1 LKLIVC
7 DRLCESVA
15 FYGELMKDK
24 YYFKC
29 ITCGKKY
36 SPDEVTYLCP
46 NCEKEND
53 GNQPPKGVL
62 KTLYNYE
69 KIRTRYKK
77 HKLFDKLKEKEY
89 RELLPIK
96 SERSLSFLKVGKTP
110 LYDVSNLTS
119 FKNLLSFKENPFHL
133 FLKDDSQNPTFSFK
147 DRASDLV
154 CAFAKENGIDTIVA
168 ASTGNAGSS
177 LAGICASQ
185 NQKAN
190 IFVPASAP
198 KAKLTQICMYGSQL
212 IPVDGTYDDAFEL
225 SIEATKK
232 FGWYNRNTAYN
243 PFTIEGKKIVAFEIF
258 QQMKR
263 ELPDRV
269 FVPVG
274 DGCIIS
280 GVYKGFEDL
289 LKLGLIDKIPTII
302 AVQSE
307 KSDNIIRNLVS
318 DKFIS
323 KPSKT
328 IADSIAVDIPRN
340 FWMTKKYIEEYK
352 GEWIAVSDEEIISA
366 SKILSKNTGIFAEP
380 AAAASFAGML
390 KYVKQEK
397 NDGNSKNIVLLTGSG
412 LKDLKAVQKIIE
424 IPKAIKSLDE
434 ILPQINADKR

>member
-1 LKLIVC
+1 
-7 DRLCESVA
+7 
-15 FYGELMKDK
+15 MKDK
-24 YYFKC
+24 YYFEC
-29 ITCGKKY
+29 ITCGKEY
-36 SPDEVTYLCP
+36 SADEVTYLCP
-46 NCEKEND
+46 VCEKEND
-53 GNQPPKGVL
+53 GTKPPKGIL

-69 KIRTRYKK
+69 NIKTRYKK
-77 HKLFDKLKEKEY
+77 HKLFDRLKEKEY

-110 LYDVSNLTS
+110 LYNVSNLTS
-119 FKNLLSFKENPFHL
+119 FKNLLSFNKTPFQL

-154 CAFAKENGIDTIVA
+154 CAYAKENGIDTIVT

-185 NQKAN
+185 NQKAI

-198 KAKLTQICMYGSQL
+198 KAKLTQICMYGAQL
-212 IPVDGTYDDAFEL
+212 IPVDGSYDDAFEL
-225 SIEATKK
+225 STEATKK

-243 PFTIEGKKIVAFEIF
+243 PFTIEGKKIVSFEIF

-263 ELPDRV
+263 ELPDRL

-289 LKLGLIDKIPTII
+289 LKLGLIEKMPTII

-307 KSDNIIRNLVS
+307 KSDNTIRNLEKDTFV
-318 DKFIS
+318 S
-323 KPSKT
+323 KPSTT

-340 FWMTKKYIEEYK
+340 FWMTKKYLEKYK
-352 GEWIAVSDEEIISA
+352 GEWCSVSDDEIISA
-366 SKILSKNTGIFAEP
+366 SKILSENTGIFAEP
-380 AAAASFAGML
+380 ASAASFAGFL
-390 KYVKQEK
+390 KYNELERIDEK
-397 NDGNSKNIVLLTGSG
+397 SRNVVLLTGSG

-434 ILPQINADKR
+434 LNI

>member
-1 LKLIVC
+1 MSK
-7 DRLCESVA
+7 
-15 FYGELMKDK
+15 LMKDN
-24 YYFKC
+24 YYFEC
-29 ITCGKKY
+29 ITCVKKY

-46 NCEKEND
+46 ACEKEND
-53 GNQPPKGVL
+53 GTQPPKGVL

-110 LYDVSNLTS
+110 LYELDSAVIP
-119 FKNLLSFKENPFHL
+119 LLKGEQKGIRIY
-133 FLKDDSQNPTFSFK
+133 LKDDSQNPTFSFK

-154 CAFAKENGIDTIVA
+154 CAFAKENGINTIIA

-185 NQKAN
+185 KQKAI
-190 IFVPASAP
+190 IFAPVSAP
-198 KAKLTQICMYGSQL
+198 KAKLTQILMYGAQL

-243 PFTIEGKKIVAFEIF
+243 PFTIEGKKIVTFEIF

-263 ELPDRV
+263 ELPDRI

-289 LKLGLIDKIPTII
+289 LKLGLIERIPTII

-307 KSDNIIRNLVS
+307 KSDNIIRNLDEDS
-318 DKFIS
+318 FIS
-323 KPSKT
+323 KPSTT
-328 IADSIAVDIPRN
+328 IADSISVDIPRN
-340 FWMTKKYIEEYK
+340 FWMTKKYIEQYK
-352 GEWIAVSDEEIISA
+352 GEWIAVSDEEITSA
-366 SKILSKNTGIFAEP
+366 SKMLSENTGIFAEP

-390 KYVKQEK
+390 KYHNQDKIDE
-397 NDGNSKNIVLLTGSG
+397 NSKNVVLLTGSG
-412 LKDLKAVQKIIE
+412 LKDLRTVQRIIE
-424 IPKAIKSLDE
+424 IPKAIKNLDE
-434 ILPQINADKR
+434 INQ

>member
-1 LKLIVC
+1 
-7 DRLCESVA
+7 
-15 FYGELMKDK
+15 MMTNK
-24 YYFKC
+24 YYFEC

-46 NCEKEND
+46 ACEKEND
-53 GNQPPKGVL
+53 GTHPPKGVL
-62 KTLYNYE
+62 KTLYIYE

-77 HKLFDKLKEKEY
+77 HKLFDKLKAKEY
-89 RELLPIK
+89 RELLPIN

-110 LYDVSNLTS
+110 LYELDSATIP
-119 FKNLLSFKENPFHL
+119 LLKGESKGVKFY
-133 FLKDDSQNPTFSFK
+133 LKDDSQNPTFSFK

-154 CAFAKENGIDTIVA
+154 CAVAKENGIDTIVA

-185 NQKAN
+185 HQKAI
-190 IFVPASAP
+190 IFAPASAP
-198 KAKLTQICMYGSQL
+198 KAKLTQICMYGAQL
-212 IPVDGTYDDAFEL
+212 VPVDGSYDDAFEL

-289 LKLGLIDKIPTII
+289 LKLGLIERIPTIV

-307 KSDNIIRNLVS
+307 KSDNIIHNLES
-318 DKFIS
+318 DTFIS
-323 KPSKT
+323 KPSNT

-340 FWMTKKYIEEYK
+340 FWMTKKYIEEYN

-366 SKILSKNTGIFAEP
+366 SKILSENTGIFAEP

-390 KYVKQEK
+390 KYSEQDKIDE
-397 NDGNSKNIVLLTGSG
+397 NSKNVVLLTGSG
-412 LKDLKAVQKIIE
+412 LKDLDAVENEIV
-424 IPKAIKSLDE
+424 IPKAIKKIKD
-434 ILPQINADKR
+434 IQIIP

>member
-1 LKLIVC
+1 
-7 DRLCESVA
+7 
-15 FYGELMKDK
+15 MTNK
-24 YYFKC
+24 YYFEC
-29 ITCGKKY
+29 TTCGKKY
-36 SPDEVTYLCP
+36 TADEVTYICP
-46 NCEKEND
+46 ACEKEND
-53 GNQPPKGVL
+53 GTQPPKGVL

-77 HKLFDKLKEKEY
+77 HKLFDKLKAKEY
-89 RELLPIK
+89 RELLPIR
-96 SERSLSFLKVGKTP
+96 SERSLSWLKVGKTP
-110 LYDVSNLTS
+110 LYEIKNFRS
-119 FKNLLSFKENPFHL
+119 FKNFGSLNSTLFHL

-154 CAFAKENGIDTIVA
+154 CAFAKENGMDTIVA

-185 NQKAN
+185 HQKAI
-190 IFVPASAP
+190 IFAPASAP
-198 KAKLTQICMYGSQL
+198 KAKLTQILMYGAQL

-225 SIEATKK
+225 SIEATQK

-289 LKLGLIDKIPTII
+289 LKLGLIDKIPTVV

-307 KSDNIIRNLVS
+307 KSDNIIRNLEKDS
-318 DKFIS
+318 FIS

-340 FWMTKKYIEEYK
+340 FWMTKKFIEEYK

-366 SKILSKNTGIFAEP
+366 SKILSENTSIFAEP

-390 KYVKQEK
+390 KYGEQDKIDE
-397 NDGNSKNIVLLTGSG
+397 NSKNVVLLTGSG
-412 LKDLKAVQKIIE
+412 LKDLKAVQRIIE

>member
-1 LKLIVC
+1 M
-7 DRLCESVA
+7 EN
-15 FYGELMKDK
+15 K
-24 YYFKC
+24 YYFEC

-36 SPDEVTYLCP
+36 SPQEVTYLCP
-46 NCEKEND
+46 VCEKEND
-53 GNQPPKGVL
+53 GTQPPKGVL

-69 KIRTRYKK
+69 EIRTRYKK

-110 LYDVSNLTS
+110 LYELDSAIIPLLKGELKGV
-119 FKNLLSFKENPFHL
+119 KDLSFQI

-154 CAFAKENGIDTIVA
+154 CAFAKENGINIIVA

-185 NQKAN
+185 KQKAI
-190 IFVPASAP
+190 IFAPATAP
-198 KAKLTQICMYGSQL
+198 KAKLTQILMYGAQL
-212 IPVDGTYDDAFEL
+212 IPVDGTYDEAFDL
-225 SIEATKK
+225 SIEATNK

-289 LKLGLIDKIPTII
+289 LKLGLIDKIPTVI

-307 KSDNIIRNLVS
+307 KSDNIIRNLES
-318 DKFIS
+318 NTFIS
-323 KPSKT
+323 KPSNT

-352 GEWIAVSDEEIISA
+352 GEWISVTDEEIISA
-366 SKILSKNTGIFAEP
+366 SKILSENTGIFAEP

-390 KYVKQEK
+390 KYHKQDKINE
-397 NDGNSKNIVLLTGSG
+397 NSKNVVLLTGSG
-412 LKDLKAVQKIIE
+412 LKDLKTVQKVIK

-434 ILPQINADKR
+434 I